1 MKVSIVMPIYNV
13 EKYVSQSIESILNQE
28 HKSFELIVINDGSTD
43 ETENIVKT
51 YLSDDRIK
59 YYNIGRLGKIK
70 AFNLGYKYVTSDY
83 ICFFHGDDI
92 MNSDFISSRL
102 GHLISS
108 TKTLVACCGKLETI
122 SDDDKYNSIIIPK
135 GEKGSLSGQA
145 VMYKKQL
152 TDIIFPIPEMLPN
165 EDYWMRLNIEHFSDE
180 LIHVENIIA
189 KYRIHEDN
197 SFLSIGAMKDFKEKS
212 EKIHLRRTVVLNKF
226 IDLYGHK
233 LKIQDNKRIN
243 DYLKAEDFRY
253 SGDWLKII
261 FSNIRFVDKLRFI
274 FESNST
280 LYYIKN
286 NFSWIFLGIG

>member
-212 EKIHLRRTVVLNKF
+212 EKF
-226 IDLYGHK
+226 I
-233 LKIQDNKRIN
+233 
-243 DYLKAEDFRY
+243 
-253 SGDWLKII
+253 
-261 FSNIRFVDKLRFI
+261 
-274 FESNST
+274 
-280 LYYIKN
+280 
-286 NFSWIFLGIG
+286 

>member
-13 EKYVSQSIESILNQE
+13 EKYISQSIESILNQE
-28 HKSFELIVINDGSTD
+28 HKCFELIIINDGSTD

-83 ICFFHGDDI
+83 ICFFHGDDV

-102 GHLISS
+102 EHLIRS

-122 SDDDKYNSIIIPK
+122 SDDNKYNLIIIPK
-135 GEKGSLSGQA
+135 GKKGSLSGQA

-165 EDYWMRLNIEHFSDE
+165 EDFWMKLNVEYFSDE
-180 LIHVENIIA
+180 LIHVDNIIA
-189 KYRIHEDN
+189 KYRIHEGN
-197 SFLSIGAMKDFKEKS
+197 SFLSIGTMNNFKDKS
-212 EKIHLRRTVVLNKF
+212 EKIHSRRTLVLNKF
-226 IDLYGHK
+226 IEKYGDK
-233 LKIQDNKRIN
+233 LEVQDNQKIK

-253 SGDWLKII
+253 SGHWLKII
-261 FSNIRFVDKLRFI
+261 FSNISFNDKLRFI

-280 LYYIKN
+280 MYYMKN
-286 NFSWIFLGIG
+286 KFSWIFLGRG

>member
-13 EKYVSQSIESILNQE
+13 EKYISQSIESILNQE
-28 HKSFELIVINDGSTD
+28 HKCFELIIINDGSND

-108 TKTLVACCGKLETI
+108 TNTLVACCGKLETI
-122 SDDDKYNSIIIPK
+122 SDDGKYNSIIIPK
-135 GEKGSLSGQA
+135 GKKGSLSGQA

-165 EDYWMRLNIEHFSDE
+165 EDFWMRLNVEHFSDE
-180 LIHVENIIA
+180 LIHVESIIA

-212 EKIHLRRTVVLNKF
+212 EKIHLRRTVVLNEF
-226 IDLYGHK
+226 IKKYENK
-233 LKIQDNKRIN
+233 LSIEDIKKIEN
-243 DYLKAEDFRY
+243 YLVSENFRY
-253 SGDWLKII
+253 SGLWLKII
-261 FSNIRFVDKLRFI
+261 FSKIGLKDKLRFI

-280 LYYIKN
+280 MYNIKN
-286 NFSWIFLGIG
+286 KFSWIFLGRG

>member
-13 EKYVSQSIESILNQE
+13 EKYISQSIESVLNQE
-28 HKSFELIVINDGSTD
+28 NEDFELIIINDGSTD

-102 GHLISS
+102 EHLIRS
-108 TKTLVACCGKLETI
+108 TKQLVACCGKLETI
-122 SDDDKYNSIIIPK
+122 SDNTKYNSILIPK
-135 GEKGSLSGQA
+135 GKKGSLSGQA

-165 EDYWMRLNIEHFSDE
+165 EDFWMRLNIKYFSEE
-180 LIHVENIIA
+180 LIHVKNIIA

-197 SFLSIGAMKDFKEKS
+197 SFLSISTMNDFKQKS
-212 EKIHLRRTVVLNKF
+212 EKIHLRRTLVLNEF
-226 IDLYGHK
+226 IKKYENK
-233 LKIQDNKRIN
+233 LSIEDIKKIEN
-243 DYLKAEDFRY
+243 YLVSENFRY
-253 SGDWLKII
+253 SGESIKII
-261 FSNIRFVDKLRFI
+261 FSKIGLKDKLRFI

-280 LYYIKN
+280 MYNIKN
-286 NFSWIFLGIG
+286 KFSWLFLGRG

>member
-13 EKYVSQSIESILNQE
+13 EKYISQSIESILNQE
-28 HKSFELIVINDGSTD
+28 HKCFELIIINDGSTD

-92 MNSDFISSRL
+92 MNLDFISSRL
-102 GHLISS
+102 EHLIGS
-108 TKTLVACCGKLETI
+108 TKQLVACCGKLETI
-122 SDDDKYNSIIIPK
+122 SDNTKYNSILIPK
-135 GEKGSLSGQA
+135 GKKGSLSGQA

-165 EDYWMRLNIEHFSDE
+165 EDFWMRLNIKYFSEE
-180 LIHVENIIA
+180 LIHVKNIIA

-197 SFLSIGAMKDFKEKS
+197 SFLSIGTMNDFKEKS
-212 EKIHLRRTVVLNKF
+212 EKIHLRRALVLNKF
-226 IDLYGHK
+226 IEQYGDK
-233 LKIQDNKRIN
+233 LEVQENQKIK

-253 SGDWLKII
+253 SGHWLKII
-261 FSNIRFVDKLRFI
+261 FSKIGLKDKLRFI

-280 LYYIKN
+280 MYNIKN
-286 NFSWIFLGIG
+286 KFSWIFLGRG